1 MPTRRKFIRTT
12 SLTALSPFV
21 LRASSNNPLS
31 GTLKACLNPS
41 AIGLQCN
48 AKSLLN
54 YAKTF
59 GFKAISP
66 LLNDLLSLSETE
78 KLNYLSEMKDL
89 GIVFDSAGL
98 PIQFRTTESE
108 FLQGLKYLQT
118 NIEAIANLKIPSF
131 ATWVMPTHPS
141 LTYLKNF
148 ELHRNRLQ
156 QVAQVLDSEGLRLG
170 LEYVGPKTLMVR
182 NKYSFLH
189 TISGLRELI
198 DAIKSDNVGYLLDS
212 FHTYCSKDEKE
223 DLDFLEL
230 KDIVTVQI
238 NDGVSGRSPETQLD
252 QEREL
257 PGDSGLINLRSF
269 LSLVKSKGYTG
280 PVSVEPFNRS
290 INQMEALPKLNRVRK
305 SLQQFGI

>member
-1 MPTRRKFIRTT
+1 MPTRRKFIQTT
-12 SLTALSPFV
+12 SLTALSPFI
-21 LRASSNNPLS
+21 LKAISTNPLS
-31 GTLKACLNPS
+31 GTLRASLNPG

-48 AKSLLN
+48 PKSLLN

-66 LLNDLLSLSETE
+66 LLNDLLSFTKTE
-78 KLNYLSEMKDL
+78 KLNYLAEMKDL
-89 GIVFDSAGL
+89 GIVFDAGGL

-108 FLQGLKYLQT
+108 FQQGLKYLQT

-131 ATWVMPTHPS
+131 VTWVMPTHPS

-156 QVAQVLDSEGLRLG
+156 QVAQVLGSEGLRLG

-182 NKYSFLH
+182 NKYPFLH

-198 DAIKSDNVGYLLDS
+198 DAIKSDNIGYLLDS
-212 FHTYCSKDEKE
+212 FHTYCAKDENK

-230 KDIVTVQI
+230 KDIVSVQI
-238 NDGVSGRSPETQLD
+238 NDGVLNRNPDTQLD

-257 PGDSGLINLRSF
+257 PGDSGLIDLRSF
-269 LSLVKSKGYTG
+269 LNLLQSKGYVG
-280 PVSVEPFNRS
+280 PVSVEPFKRS
-290 INQMEALPKLNRVRK
+290 INKMEDLPKLNRVRR
-305 SLQQFGI
+305 SLQKFGI